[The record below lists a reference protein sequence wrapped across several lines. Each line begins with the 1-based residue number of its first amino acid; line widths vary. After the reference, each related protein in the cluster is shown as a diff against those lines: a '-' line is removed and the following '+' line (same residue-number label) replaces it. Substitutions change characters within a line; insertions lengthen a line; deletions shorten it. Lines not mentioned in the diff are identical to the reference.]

1 MHAIYSVGLGK
12 RKNQY
17 VLMIAKPVL
26 YMFLSFT
33 FKGQATDLEEKC
45 KELMRA
51 VEELRGLLKEAS
63 SSYTELRSQHQ
74 SDVERLNVELVDRGK
89 GLIIVECSV
98 CVWLFTT
105 YLHVMYMCCFFWG
118 GVWSMWS
125 WWTEVKLQRY
135 WNLVLNCL
143 LETCMCCTCIGW
155 GC

>member
-26 YMFLSFT
+26 YVFLSFT

-105 YLHVMYMCCFFWG
+105 YLHVMYMCCFFLGGG
-118 GVWSMWS
+118 GVVNV
-125 WWTEVKLQRY
+125 E
-135 WNLVLNCL
+135 LVDR
-143 LETCMCCTCIGW
+143 G
-155 GC
+155 

>member
-1 MHAIYSVGLGK
+1 
-12 RKNQY
+12 
-17 VLMIAKPVL
+17 MIAKPVL
-26 YMFLSFT
+26 YVFLSFT

-89 GLIIVECSV
+89 GLMIKECNV
-98 CVWLFTT
+98 CVCVTLYYILTCNVYVWFLR
-105 YLHVMYMCCFFWG
+105 G
-118 GVWSMWS
+118 GVVNV
-125 WWTEVKLQRY
+125 ELVDRGQHQRY
-135 WNLVLNCL
+135 WNLVLNCS
-143 LETCMCCTCIGW
+143 LETCMCCTCTCIG

>member
-17 VLMIAKPVL
+17 VLMIAMPVL
-26 YMFLSFT
+26 YVFLSFT

-98 CVWLFTT
+98 CVCDSLLHT
-105 YLHVMYMCCFFWG
+105 YM
-118 GVWSMWS
+118 
-125 WWTEVKLQRY
+125 
-135 WNLVLNCL
+135 
-143 LETCMCCTCIGW
+143 
-155 GC
+155 